1 MPLTT
6 LPYTIH
12 ASLHLQVKEAK
23 KYYPLFGMFAN
34 VALVFSGQFVRYV
47 SQMKARLP
55 MGVDPWG
62 VALNYLM
69 SAVCLSGAVT
79 MGCYRYLA
87 KNVVQNPDAAPS
99 GDDKLAPK
107 KKKKPSMS
115 MGDSFKYL
123 AGSRCGHR
131 AHPWAC
137 SPAHPTR
144 PHARAS

>member
-87 KNVVQNPDAAPS
+87 KNVRPTPNPITLTLTLTSAVAQHRSLPAPAQRPCAS
-99 GDDKLAPK
+99 PSAPHLERHLDT
-107 KKKKPSMS
+107 PRETS
-115 MGDSFKYL
+115 
-123 AGSRCGHR
+123 
-131 AHPWAC
+131 
-137 SPAHPTR
+137 
-144 PHARAS
+144 